1 MQTSLE
7 YSNDNTFC
15 VRNLTEN
22 RNIFMVDVKKC
33 CLNRSIIQNEDLSLS
48 LFTVR
53 VQVKTENSQT
63 ITAYL
68 SDLQPIQKLIQRLRL
83 RKV

>member
-1 MQTSLE
+1 
-7 YSNDNTFC
+7 
-15 VRNLTEN
+15 
-22 RNIFMVDVKKC
+22 MVDVKKC
-33 CLNRSIIQNEDLSLS
+33 CLNRSIIQNEDLRS